1 MSDEE
6 SYWVRADLSR
16 NEDEAAMQRRSLLRL
31 PLPTAFLASLVNI
44 LITDFGFA
52 RSQEENKPLL
62 GNGDEI
68 PMWSYGLIEYLMS
81 QDLSWAEVLEIGTGS
96 STVFLSKRV
105 KNVTAVETDADWAK
119 KLNERKLENVKTVL
133 VEQHALMSSLAAMKE
148 SFDII
153 CIDPAGNRLEC
164 AKSVARLL
172 RPGGFIIL
180 DNSEWYPNAAEYLR
194 SLDLIEIDMFDFRA
208 LRHYRTATSLFLHPE
223 FRPRPRDKRM
233 PAVPIGGRGI
243 PVHNWDR

>member
-31 PLPTAFLASLVNI
+31 PLPTAFLASIVNI
-44 LITDFGFA
+44 LISDFGFA
-52 RSQEENKPLL
+52 RSQEENRPVLAD
-62 GNGDEI
+62 GEEI

-81 QDLSWAEVLEIGTGS
+81 QDLSWADVLEIGTGS
-96 STVFLSKRV
+96 STIFLAKRV
-105 KNVTAVETDADWAK
+105 KTVTAVETDADWAK
-119 KLNERKLENVKTVL
+119 KLKDRQLENVETVL
-133 VEQHALMSSLAAMKE
+133 IERDALSKTLGGME
-148 SFDII
+148 RGFDII
-153 CIDPAGNRLEC
+153 CIDPAGSRLEC
-164 AKSVARLL
+164 AKAVSRLL
-172 RPGGFIIL
+172 KPGGFIIL
-180 DNSEWYPNAAEYLR
+180 DNSEWYPNTANYLR

-208 LRHYRTATSLFLHPE
+208 LRHYRTTTSLFLHPE

-243 PVHNWDR
+243 PAHGWD

>member
-1 MSDEE
+1 MSEEE

-16 NEDEAAMQRRSLLRL
+16 NEDDAAMQKRSLLRL

-44 LITDFGFA
+44 LVTDFGFT

-62 GNGDEI
+62 GNGEEI

-81 QDLSWAEVLEIGTGS
+81 QDLSWADVLEIGTGS
-96 STVFLSKRV
+96 STIFLSKRV
-105 KNVTAVETDADWAK
+105 KSITAVETDAGWAK
-119 KLNERKLENVKTVL
+119 KLDERKLENVKTVL
-133 VEQHALMSSLAAMKE
+133 IEQSALNRSLAAME
-148 SFDII
+148 DRYDII
-153 CIDPAGNRLEC
+153 CIDPAGNRLAC
-164 AKSVARLL
+164 AKAAARLL

-180 DNSEWYPNAAEYLR
+180 DNSEWYPNTAEYLR

-223 FRPRPRDKRM
+223 FRPRPLNKRM

-243 PVHNWDR
+243 PVHGWDQ

>member
-16 NEDEAAMQRRSLLRL
+16 NEDDAAMQRRSLLRL

-133 VEQHALMSSLAAMKE
+133 VEQHALMSSLAAMEE

>member
-31 PLPTAFLASLVNI
+31 PLPTAFLASIVNI
-44 LITDFGFA
+44 LISDFGFA
-52 RSQEENKPLL
+52 RSQEENRPVLAD
-62 GNGDEI
+62 GEEI

-81 QDLSWAEVLEIGTGS
+81 QDLSWADVLEIGTGS
-96 STVFLSKRV
+96 STIFLAKRV
-105 KNVTAVETDADWAK
+105 KTVTAVETDADWAK
-119 KLNERKLENVKTVL
+119 KLKDRQLENVESVLIERDALSKTL
-133 VEQHALMSSLAAMKE
+133 GGMERG
-148 SFDII
+148 FDII
-153 CIDPAGNRLEC
+153 CIDPAGSRLEC
-164 AKSVARLL
+164 AKAVSRLL
-172 RPGGFIIL
+172 KPGGFIIL
-180 DNSEWYPNAAEYLR
+180 DNSEWYPNTANYLR

-208 LRHYRTATSLFLHPE
+208 LRHYRTTTSLFLHPE

-243 PVHNWDR
+243 PAHGWD